1 MFMDRSERQREFD
14 PGETE
19 RVTRVGLFLRKA
31 KVNELPELFNVL
43 NGDMSIVVALGQTL
57 CCRSLF

>member
-19 RVTRVGLFLRKA
+19 RVTRVGSFLRKA

-43 NGDMSIVVALGQTL
+43 NGDMSIVVAPGQTL
-57 CCRSLF
+57 C